1 MFYIAHLSLAF
12 IVVFLVVIARLKT
25 KTRLRRYFIAFIA
38 DLFVWTFSVLAQQYC
53 ELLGNTQG
61 IAFFGNLAYFGVAFI
76 PVQMLQIS
84 MIITSSGIKN
94 RVAWHSLLV
103 IPALTQIVVWT
114 NGFHGLFYTNYN
126 YTDTNDI
133 VFGWYFYVHTAYSY
147 ICILGAIFFI
157 ARFALSNRGA
167 GTSSAQAFILLIGSI
182 VPAATNIL
190 FTMGVS
196 GFTIFSTP
204 VAFLVT
210 VLSYFFG
217 VIRFNLVRLS
227 PIAMKTVMDKASDLY
242 IVVDADMTIIDYN
255 EPFYNTFSEFLGL
268 KREINLNEALGT
280 FNVTGVSTERILSI
294 VRFCKEKRRD
304 VHKDVKIELGSE
316 VRHYSA
322 EFSPL
327 IIENDYYGCILL
339 LRDITRTVRDMEEI
353 KLNQVRLIEQE
364 HLASLGQLIG
374 GIAHNLKTP
383 IMAMSGRAEN
393 LEALIDEYEES
404 AGEEEVTPA
413 DHREIAKEMKYEVE
427 RIQDHIIYI
436 SEVITTV
443 KDQTVKLNEDIS
455 EIFTIGELVMRID
468 ILMQHELIRNN
479 IKFIYEE
486 ELDEETAMIGDINS
500 LIQIVDNIILN
511 AIQAYAGEPG
521 KIWLKIRRESGSIVI
536 SVRDEAGGIP
546 EDVQEKLFKQM
557 TTTKGKDGTG
567 LGLYISHSTV
577 VGRYEGKMWFETTVG
592 QGSEF
597 FISIPQGI

>member
-1 MFYIAHLSLAF
+1 MFYIAHISLAF
-12 IVVFLVVIARLKT
+12 IVVFLVAIAGLKT
-25 KTRLRRYFIAFIA
+25 KTRLRRYFIFFII

-53 ELLGNTQG
+53 ELFGKTQG
-61 IAFFGNLAYFGVAFI
+61 VEFFGNLAYFGVAFL
-76 PVQMLQIS
+76 PVQMFQIS
-84 MIITSSGIKN
+84 MIITSSGIKS
-94 RVAWHSLLV
+94 RPVWHSLLV
-103 IPALTQIVVWT
+103 IPILTQIVVWT
-114 NGFHGLFYTNYN
+114 NGLHGFFYTNYN
-126 YTDTNDI
+126 YTDTQDI

-147 ICILGAIFFI
+147 ICILGAVFFI
-157 ARFALSNRGA
+157 ARFALSNRGP
-167 GTSSAQAFILLIGSI
+167 GDSGAQAFILLIGSV
-182 VPAATNIL
+182 VPVAVNIL

-210 VLSYFFG
+210 VLAYFFG
-217 VIRFNLVRLS
+217 VIRYNLVRLS

-242 IVVDADMTIIDYN
+242 IVVDAEMTIIDYN
-255 EPFYNTFSEFLGL
+255 EPFYKAFSSLL
-268 KREINLNEALGT
+268 KLEKEINLNEALGT
-280 FNVTGVSTERILSI
+280 LNITGVSTDKILSI
-294 VRFCKEKRRD
+294 VRFCKEKRRE
-304 VHKDVKIELGSE
+304 VHKAVKIDHGSDA
-316 VRHYSA
+316 RHYSA

-327 IIENDYYGCILL
+327 IIEDDYYGCILL

-353 KLNQVRLIEQE
+353 KLNHVRLVEQE

-404 AGEEEVTPA
+404 AGEEKVTPA
-413 DHREIAKEMKYEVE
+413 DHREIAKEMKHEVE
-427 RIQDHIIYI
+427 RIRDHIVYV
-436 SEVITTV
+436 SEVVTTV
-443 KDQTVKLNEDIS
+443 KDQTVKLNEDVN
-455 EIFTIGELVMRID
+455 EIFTVGELVMRID
-468 ILMQHELIRNN
+468 ILMHHELIRNN
-479 IKFIYEE
+479 IEYIYEE
-486 ELDEETAMIGDINS
+486 ELDEETAMIGDVNS

-521 KIWLKIRRESGSIVI
+521 KLWLKIRRDGDSIII

-567 LGLYISHSTV
+567 LGLYISHSTI
-577 VGRYEGKMWFETTVG
+577 VGRYEGKMWFETTIG

-597 FISIPQGI
+597 FISIPLGI

>member
-12 IVVFLVVIARLKT
+12 IVVFLIAIARLKT
-25 KTRLRRYFIAFIA
+25 KTRLRRYFIVFIV
-38 DLFVWTFSVLAQQYC
+38 DLLVWTFSVLAQQYC
-53 ELLGNTQG
+53 EMLGNMQG
-61 IAFFGNLAYFGVAFI
+61 VTFFENLAYFGVAFI

-114 NGFHGLFYTNYN
+114 NGFHGFFYTNYN
-126 YTDTNDI
+126 YTDVNDI
-133 VFGWYFYVHTAYSY
+133 VFGWYFYIHTAYSY
-147 ICILGAIFFI
+147 ICILGAILFI
-157 ARFALSNRGA
+157 ARFALSNRAA
-167 GTSSAQAFILLIGSI
+167 GDSSAQAFILLIGSI

-190 FTMGVS
+190 FTMGVN